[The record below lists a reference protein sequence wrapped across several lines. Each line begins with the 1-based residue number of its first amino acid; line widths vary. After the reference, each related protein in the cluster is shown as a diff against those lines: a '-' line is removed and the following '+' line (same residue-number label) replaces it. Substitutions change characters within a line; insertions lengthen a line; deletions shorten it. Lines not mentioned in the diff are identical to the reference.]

1 MTTIAYRDGVL
12 ASDSGV
18 YDGAHDLVEGMTP
31 KVYKWGGDIGDL
43 WLFGA
48 AGDADMRELI
58 AILQVSG
65 LQTTKE
71 ELAAL
76 DTEVDGILIS
86 PQGEIWRVYYD
97 PENEESHIY
106 PLHADFFAVGS
117 GAQVAIGAMAA
128 GKGAEEAIVLTSQH
142 NTHTRLP
149 VQSVRLA

>member
-18 YDGAHDLVEGMTP
+18 YDGAHDLMEGITP
-31 KVYKWGGDIGDL
+31 KVYQWPDVKGH

-58 AILQVSG
+58 AILQATG
-65 LQTTKE
+65 LQTTKDE
-71 ELAAL
+71 IATL

-106 PLHADFFAVGS
+106 PLNADFFAVGS
-117 GAQVAIGAMAA
+117 GAQIAIGAMAA
-128 GKGAEEAIVLTSQH
+128 GKGAEEAIELTSHH
-142 NTHTRLP
+142 NVHTRLP